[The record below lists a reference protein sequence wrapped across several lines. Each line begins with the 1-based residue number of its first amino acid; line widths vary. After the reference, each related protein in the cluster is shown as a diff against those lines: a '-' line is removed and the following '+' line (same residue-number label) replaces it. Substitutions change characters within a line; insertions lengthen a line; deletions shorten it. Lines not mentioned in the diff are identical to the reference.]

1 MSSNKRKVSS
11 DCNNKK
17 RIYDKGI
24 DKKITEP
31 EKIIFECGQ
40 SVEATDFTIESS
52 IPETFTLANV
62 FIDISKL
69 CRPQVKIEFS
79 TLVSFTGTATSN
91 PVDVKMTFAL
101 KRKCG
106 NGQARTI
113 REWEY
118 TNSFQLSNFTFAT
131 RSVSEPF
138 TISFCEPMQCPG
150 CCEYFMEVTATP
162 LTDFTNIISVA
173 VNPDNDASMSAFA
186 KAACPDFDCKY

>member
-1 MSSNKRKVSS
+1 MSGYIKKVGCDCDRK
-11 DCNNKK
+11 KK
-17 RIYDKGI
+17 DRDKGI
-24 DKKITEP
+24 KKKIMEP
-31 EKIIFECGQ
+31 EKIIFECGE
-40 SVEATDFTIESS
+40 SVEAANFTIGSS
-52 IPETFTLANV
+52 VPETFTLAGV

-79 TLVSFTGTATSN
+79 TIVTFTAMAISN
-91 PVDVKMTFAL
+91 PVDIKMTFAL
-101 KRKCG
+101 KRKCN
-106 NGQARTI
+106 NGPAMTV

-118 TNSFQLSNFTFAT
+118 NNSFGLQNFTFAA

-162 LTDFTNIISVA
+162 MTDFTNIISAA

-186 KAACPDFDCKY
+186 KAVCPDC